1 MIDLQA
7 LEPHPARAAA
17 MRSMAAVEAGD
28 RDAWLAVFAPDAV
41 VEDPI
46 GTSPFDP
53 EGKGHRGIEAITA
66 FWDNV
71 ISQGRVAFTI
81 RESYAA
87 GSECANVGTIT
98 TTFADGSRAVVDG
111 VFSYRV
117 DDEGSVAALRAFWEM
132 ARLRVEPAPDAG

>member
-1 MIDLQA
+1 MIDLA
-7 LEPHPARAAA
+7 DLEPHPARAAA
-17 MRSMAAVEAGD
+17 MRSMAAVQAGD
-28 RDAWLAVFAPDAV
+28 REAWLAVFAPDAV

-46 GTSPFDP
+46 GPSPFDP
-53 EGKGHRGIEAITA
+53 EGQGHQGIEAITA

-98 TTFADGSRAVVDG
+98 TTFADGSRAIVDG

-117 DDEGSVAALRAFWEM
+117 DSQGRVVALRAFWEL
-132 ARLRVEPAPDAG
+132 AKLRMEPG

>member
-1 MIDLQA
+1 MIDLA
-7 LEPHPARAAA
+7 DLEPHPARVAA
-17 MRSMAAVEAGD
+17 MRSMAAVQAGD
-28 RDAWLAVFAPDAV
+28 REAWLSVFAPDAV

-46 GTSPFDP
+46 GSSPFDA
-53 EGKGHRGIEAITA
+53 EGKGHRGSEAIRA

-117 DDEGSVAALRAFWEM
+117 DDMGRVAALRAYWEL
-132 ARLRVEPAPDAG
+132 ANLRMEPA